1 MLTGQRCFCGET
13 ISDTLARILE
23 REPDWDSLPR
33 ETPATILA
41 MLRRCL
47 AKDPRRRLRDVGE
60 MRIAIED
67 RHADAAPTTGRP
79 PRGLIWRALPWAIAA
94 VMTVSAAVFGW
105 LALRPEPA
113 PTGGTARL
121 VISLPQNQ
129 RLAIAAET
137 SLVISPD
144 GSRVVYAASSPP
156 GSSPR
161 LYLREL
167 DRFEAAPI
175 PGTEG
180 AVGPFFSPDGR
191 WLGYFAEGEMYKIA
205 VEGGAP
211 LRICHVGQVVPGA
224 CWGEDDTILFADS
237 PASGLS
243 RVPAAGGTPE
253 RLTTPAHAAG
263 EVSHGWP
270 QRLPDGESVLFTI
283 MGTEETSIA
292 LLSLRTREWRVLA
305 KGIGGARYLPSGH
318 LIFARSEGLIAV
330 PFDLARHEAAGE
342 QVVVLDDVYTIPAM
356 RGTGFAAFDVSDNGV
371 LAYLGGGAE
380 AGETRLIW
388 VDHDGRSRPA
398 FSEPGGYEWPR
409 ISPDGKKVA
418 ITDRTPT
425 GVSTVFILDLERDA
439 RSRLTLE
446 GNDILPDW
454 TPDGK
459 RISFG
464 SIRGDDR
471 VDSVYWRAADGS
483 GDTTELVTGE
493 YPRFPIDWS
502 PDGSQLAIVEWN
514 PETMRDIWL
523 LDLEDAGKTRP
534 LITSRYDEFAPI
546 FSPDGRWLAYVSDE
560 SGRYEVYVESI
571 PRGKG
576 RWLVSA
582 GGGTEPLW
590 SADGRGLFYRHGDA
604 LISVPVQSAPTF
616 NVGASR
622 VLFRRTLKTGI
633 YSTLSYDS
641 TADGRE
647 FLMIERQSEL
657 VPNQLH
663 VVLGWDEELR
673 RKVPV
678 KVN

>member
-1 MLTGQRCFCGET
+1 
-13 ISDTLARILE
+13 
-23 REPDWDSLPR
+23 
-33 ETPATILA
+33 
-41 MLRRCL
+41 
-47 AKDPRRRLRDVGE
+47 
-60 MRIAIED
+60 
-67 RHADAAPTTGRP
+67 
-79 PRGLIWRALPWAIAA
+79 
-94 VMTVSAAVFGW
+94 VFGW
-105 LALRPEPA
+105 IALHQMPA
-113 PTGGTARL
+113 PARGTARL
-121 VISLPQNQ
+121 AISLPQNHQ
-129 RLAIAAET
+129 LALAAET
-137 SLVISPD
+137 SLAISPD

-156 GSSPR
+156 GSPPR
-161 LYLREL
+161 LYLRDL
-167 DRFEAAPI
+167 DRFEAVPI

-191 WLGYFAEGEMYKIA
+191 WLGYFAEGEMNKIA

-224 CWGEDDTILFADS
+224 SWGEDDTILFADS

-253 RLTTPAHAAG
+253 LMTTPARAAG

-270 QRLPDGESVLFTI
+270 QLLPDGESVLFTI

-305 KGIGGARYLPSGH
+305 KGMGGARYLPSGH

-330 PFDLARHEAAGE
+330 PFDPGGHETVGE

-371 LAYLGGGAE
+371 LAYVGGGAE
-380 AGETRLIW
+380 AGETRLVW
-388 VDHDGRSRPA
+388 VDRDGRTRPA
-398 FSEPGGYEWPR
+398 IGEPGGYEWPR

-418 ITDRTPT
+418 VTDRT
-425 GVSTVFILDLERDA
+425 LDGRIDVCVLDIERDA

-464 SIRGDDR
+464 SIRGDAH
-471 VDSVYWRAADGS
+471 VDSIYWRAADGS
-483 GDTTELVTGE
+483 GDTTQLAASE

-502 PDGSQLAIVEWN
+502 PDGRFLAIVEWN

-523 LDLEDAGKTRP
+523 LDPEDARRTRP
-534 LITSRYDEFAPI
+534 LIASRYDEFAPI
-546 FSPDGRWLAYVSDE
+546 FSPDGRRVAYVSDE

-576 RWLVSA
+576 RWLISA

-590 SADGRGLFYRHGDA
+590 SADGRELFYRKGDA
-604 LISVPVQSAPTF
+604 VISVPVQSAPTF
-616 NVGASR
+616 SVGAPR
-622 VLFRRTLKTGI
+622 LLFHRTLKTGI
-633 YSTLSYDS
+633 YNTLSYDV

-647 FLMIERQSEL
+647 FLMIDRQSEL
-657 VPNQLH
+657 VPNQLY
-663 VVLGWDEELR
+663 VVLNWDEELR
-673 RKVPV
+673 RRVPV
-678 KVN
+678 RGR